1 MSKFK
6 VGQLWRD
13 REGTELRILNITGG
27 IGASGVIEVGVD
39 GVADTVYLT
48 LEGKFPNHVE
58 WSLVELVDE
67 DVQINP
73 VGGDQTYRKDAGKLP
88 VGEIFKQFPLALEEL
103 AKVIAFGEAKY
114 KRHSWPLI
122 QDFKARAENSLARH
136 ELERAKGN
144 SLDEESGCHHM
155 AHSIWNLLAM
165 LQNNK
170 LKVI

>member
-1 MSKFK
+1 MPKYK

-13 REGTELRILNITGG
+13 REGTELRILNITEE
-27 IGASGVIEVGVD
+27 VIEVGVD
-39 GVADTVYLT
+39 GVADTAYLT

-58 WSLVELVDE
+58 WGLVELVDE
-67 DVQINP
+67 GSPVNP
-73 VGGDQTYRKDAGKLP
+73 VGGDHNINQQYRKDAGKLP

-114 KRHSWPLI
+114 KRHSWLLI
-122 QDFKARAENSLARH
+122 QDFKSRAENSLARH